1 MQKSNNNNTSPRRPY
16 VVPLVSR
23 LEESR
28 TPERH
33 NSASADGSVR
43 STMSRGTSRARV
55 SLARCALACALA
67 LATSTRARGEFV
79 VTTDEIALASRAS
92 SAPLRGLTLTDMI
105 AKHVAFPREVRPTL
119 DRRALRDSGG
129 RGRARD
135 AQLRLR
141 RTDHLYA
148 SIGQALAR
156 NVRDAYD
163 GDDACSSLE
172 GPTCAALG
180 ASDKRATDGD
190 DADATALKATSV
202 RRSRVSLVRLDDV
215 NDLVK
220 YFTKHANGDVRGA
233 LSIAMEENA
242 GELRERLSELT
253 QAAATSFA
261 KAQASATTSDAKHAQ
276 DDVSDDA
283 GPATSPI
290 SGFTGGPFDGSSKS
304 VPGLAKRIAIF
315 YNARPTAVSLYWV
328 DFDGNEVHYVDVHPQ
343 HQGIVKTFQMHI
355 WIVREMDSS
364 RFVAQYTVGDE
375 DTSTQSF
382 TIPTS

>member
-1 MQKSNNNNTSPRRPY
+1 M
-16 VVPLVSR
+16 
-23 LEESR
+23 
-28 TPERH
+28 
-33 NSASADGSVR
+33 
-43 STMSRGTSRARV
+43 
-55 SLARCALACALA
+55 
-67 LATSTRARGEFV
+67 
-79 VTTDEIALASRAS
+79 
-92 SAPLRGLTLTDMI
+92 
-105 AKHVAFPREVRPTL
+105 
-119 DRRALRDSGG
+119 
-129 RGRARD
+129 
-135 AQLRLR
+135 
-141 RTDHLYA
+141 
-148 SIGQALAR
+148 R
-156 NVRDAYD
+156 NVGDAYD

-180 ASDKRATDGD
+180 GSNERATDGD
-190 DADATALKATSV
+190 DAATALKATSV

-215 NDLVK
+215 SDLVK
-220 YFTKHANGDVRGA
+220 YFKKNGVQGA

-242 GELRERLSELT
+242 GGLRERLSELT

-261 KAQASATTSDAKHAQ
+261 KAQASTAASDAQ
-276 DDVSDDA
+276 DAVTDGAGVDDA
-283 GPATSPI
+283 SDAYSASSPI

-304 VPGLAKRIAIF
+304 VPGLAKRVAIF

-355 WIVREMDSS
+355 WIVRELDSS